1 MLAQADGSEGGPAS
15 FVGRHSEL
23 AALESSLGVHRLVT
37 LTGPGGVGKSR
48 LARQVL
54 TRRTGQAAGGAADA
68 PAGARRGRRRS
79 VRPAAP
85 PGPSPTAAV
94 DGGGAGSG
102 GGARDFP
109 DGVHWADLSPVADAL
124 LLADAVADALGL
136 ADHTSRSLVDAVGE
150 WIGERRLLLV
160 LDCCEHLVPA
170 VRTLAREF
178 LAAAPHFVL
187 LLTSRQPLGLPAE
200 HVMEIGP
207 LPYAA
212 GAEDA
217 LALFLARA
225 AEAAPRTAA
234 TPWSEERL
242 AAARS
247 ICVRLQGVPLALEL
261 AAAQL
266 TDHTVEELAD
276 RLARRIGALATG
288 RPVQPPRHRALRTA
302 IGWSHEWCEP
312 RERLLWLRLSVFGG
326 PFDESAARAV
336 CSAAPLTEADVP
348 PLLAALVAKSVVR
361 RGGDGS
367 YRMLDTIREYGAM
380 WLEEVGEQD
389 VLRTRHAVH
398 FLALVRRAERDWLGP
413 GQRAGYRRVGAAHGD
428 VCAALDYSLVAE
440 PARALDLAGRV
451 GFFWA
456 CCGYL
461 HAARAYLER
470 ALAAARPEAVSR
482 AVRVR
487 ALWALGVT
495 LLLQGEKEAA
505 HQLAVGC
512 EALAMTPGELHGAP
526 EGEPDGDPRLA
537 LDAAYLLGLS
547 HLLDGRPL
555 AARIVAENALGA
567 APGTPFD
574 SPARLRCHLVRVFA
588 LTGMGLF
595 TDARAEAEVLRSGC
609 VAREEYWTRA
619 YADYQLSLICLLE
632 SRPDASAA
640 HARAMLESKR
650 ELGDSFGT
658 ALGLDLLA
666 AARAAQ
672 GDGLGAARAYGTGH
686 AYWQAV
692 GHPQRGT
699 PELKAVRE
707 EYERTARG
715 ALGDRAYEAAFLEG
729 VRHGQ
734 SLRAR
739 PHPRET

>member
-1 MLAQADGSEGGPAS
+1 M
-15 FVGRHSEL
+15 
-23 AALESSLGVHRLVT
+23 
-37 LTGPGGVGKSR
+37 
-48 LARQVL
+48 
-54 TRRTGQAAGGAADA
+54 
-68 PAGARRGRRRS
+68 
-79 VRPAAP
+79 
-85 PGPSPTAAV
+85 
-94 DGGGAGSG
+94 
-102 GGARDFP
+102 
-109 DGVHWADLSPVADAL
+109 
-124 LLADAVADALGL
+124 
-136 ADHTSRSLVDAVGE
+136 
-150 WIGERRLLLV
+150 
-160 LDCCEHLVPA
+160 
-170 VRTLAREF
+170 
-178 LAAAPHFVL
+178 
-187 LLTSRQPLGLPAE
+187 
-200 HVMEIGP
+200 
-207 LPYAA
+207 
-212 GAEDA
+212 
-217 LALFLARA
+217 
-225 AEAAPRTAA
+225 
-234 TPWSEERL
+234 
-242 AAARS
+242 
-247 ICVRLQGVPLALEL
+247 
-261 AAAQL
+261 

-326 PFDESAARAV
+326 PFDEAAARAV
-336 CSAAPLTEADVP
+336 CSAAPLAEADVP

-380 WLEEVGEQD
+380 WLAEVGEQD
-389 VLRTRHAVH
+389 VLRTRHAAH

-428 VCAALDYSLVAE
+428 VCAALDFYLATA
-440 PARALDLAGRV
+440 PARALDMAGRV

-470 ALAAARPEAVSR
+470 ALAAARPEKVTR

-495 LLLQGEKEAA
+495 LLLQGEKDAA
-505 HQLAVGC
+505 HRLAVGC
-512 EALAMTPGELHGAP
+512 EALVMTPGDGGPADP
-526 EGEPDGDPRLA
+526 PDGEPALA

-547 HLLDGRPL
+547 HLLAGRPL

-595 TDARAEAEVLRSGC
+595 TDARAEAELLRSGC
-609 VAREEYWTRA
+609 AAREEYWTRA

-632 SRPDASAA
+632 SRPAESAA

-672 GDGLGAARAYGTGH
+672 GDGVGAARAYGTGH

-729 VRHGQ
+729 VRHGHA
-734 SLRAR
+734 LRAR
-739 PHPRET
+739 PHQRET